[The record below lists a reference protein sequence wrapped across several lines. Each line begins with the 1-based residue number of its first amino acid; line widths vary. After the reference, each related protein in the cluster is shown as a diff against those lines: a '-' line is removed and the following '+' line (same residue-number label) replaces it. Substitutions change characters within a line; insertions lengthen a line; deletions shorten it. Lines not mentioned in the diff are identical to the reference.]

1 MENAFHAESWRDLYV
16 MLGTSS
22 AALIG
27 LLFIVTSLHLEKIM
41 GHSGYRIRARN
52 FLLHL
57 IATLIQAAAIL
68 TPQPTVV
75 LGAELLAINLCAM
88 WLPIS
93 FAYKAFYSDKATRK
107 QGGFSIFLGV
117 NYFASY
123 LLGIIGGAALIKLMN
138 WGIYLV
144 TLAYVILLVSAVVNA
159 WMMMVGVGQ
168 TEKTTKANRGT
179 VRRFL

>member
-1 MENAFHAESWRDLYV
+1 MENAYLPEYWRDLYV

-41 GHSGYRIRARN
+41 RHPGYRTRARN

-57 IATLIQAAAIL
+57 IAILIQAAAIL
-68 TPQPTVV
+68 TPQSTVV

-93 FAYKAFYSDKATRK
+93 FTYKAFYSEKSARK
-107 QGGFSIFLGV
+107 QGGFSIFLGIF
-117 NYFASY
+117 YPASY
-123 LLGIIGGAALIKLMN
+123 LLGIIGGASIINLMN
-138 WGIYLV
+138 WGMYLV
-144 TLAYVILLVSAVVNA
+144 TVACVILLVISIVNA
-159 WMMMVGVGQ
+159 WLMMVGVGLL
-168 TEKTTKANRGT
+168 EKTTKAN
-179 VRRFL
+179 

>member
-1 MENAFHAESWRDLYV
+1 MENVHHLESWRDLYV

-41 GHSGYRIRARN
+41 SHSGYRVRARN

-68 TPQPTVV
+68 TPQSTVV

-88 WLPIS
+88 WLPLS
-93 FAYKAFYSDKATRK
+93 FSYKAFYSDKTARK
-107 QGGFSIFLGV
+107 QGGFSVFLAA

-123 LLGIIGGAALIKLMN
+123 LLGIIGAASIINLMN
-138 WGIYLV
+138 WGMYLV
-144 TLAYVILLVSAVVNA
+144 TVAYVILLVTAIVNA

-168 TEKTTKANRGT
+168 TEKTTK
-179 VRRFL
+179 